1 LTPPPPPTPA
11 AEPSADGPAPF
22 VVAIRCGRG
31 HVNPTHVSVCRTC
44 GDLLAI
50 GAEPETIRQPP
61 LALLEAGGATGP
73 IDPPLVVGRRP
84 DVDAA
89 QASDR
94 ARTVVLDGDGSVSRT
109 RARADGN
116 DWSLTVTH
124 CGSRSG
130 TQIVPRPGEEPRIL
144 EPWVSYEL
152 PIGARVF

>member
-1 LTPPPPPTPA
+1 
-11 AEPSADGPAPF
+11 
-22 VVAIRCGRG
+22 
-31 HVNPTHVSVCRTC
+31 VSVCRTC
-44 GDLLAI
+44 GDLLAV

-61 LALLEAGGATGP
+61 LALLEAGGETVP
-73 IDPPLVVGRRP
+73 IDRTLVVGRRP

-109 RARADGN
+109 HVRVDVE
-116 DWSLTVTH
+116 DWSLTVTD

-130 TQIVPRPGEEPRIL
+130 TAIVTRPGEEPRIL

-152 PIGARVF
+152 PIGARVFLGGPTSVVIRPIDAGRRHRG

>member
-61 LALLEAGGATGP
+61 LELLAGGRDNGP
-73 IDPPLVVGRRP
+73 IDRTLVVGRRP

-89 QASDR
+89 QATDR

-109 RARADGN
+109 HVRVDVE
-116 DWSLTVTH
+116 DWSLTVTD

-130 TQIVPRPGEEPRIL
+130 TAIVTRPGEEPRIL

-152 PIGARVF
+152 PIG